1 MHRYL
6 KIYFILVKQELKR
19 ITEYKGDFIVGIIG
33 FGLTQIFNSVFLA
46 IIFSNIPNLKGWE
59 YNQVIFIYGFSL
71 LPKGIDHLLSDNL
84 WNLGHNIVRKGEFD
98 KYMIRPINSLFYVI
112 SEKFQVD
119 AFGEIF
125 TGIALLV
132 FTMKHLNYEF
142 SIIKVFIFVL
152 IIPFTVLIYASIKI
166 ITAALAFWV
175 QKSGN
180 IIYVFYMLNDFS
192 KYPVSIYGKPIKF
205 LLTYIIPF
213 SLTSYYPA
221 SYLLTGKNLHYIGWV
236 IFTSFFLFL
245 IAIFVWKKGIRKY
258 ESSGC

>member
-1 MHRYL
+1 
-6 KIYFILVKQELKR
+6 
-19 ITEYKGDFIVGIIG
+19 
-33 FGLTQIFNSVFLA
+33 
-46 IIFSNIPNLKGWE
+46 
-59 YNQVIFIYGFSL
+59 
-71 LPKGIDHLLSDNL
+71 
-84 WNLGHNIVRKGEFD
+84 
-98 KYMIRPINSLFYVI
+98 
-112 SEKFQVD
+112 
-119 AFGEIF
+119 
-125 TGIALLV
+125 
-132 FTMKHLNYEF
+132 MKHLNYEF